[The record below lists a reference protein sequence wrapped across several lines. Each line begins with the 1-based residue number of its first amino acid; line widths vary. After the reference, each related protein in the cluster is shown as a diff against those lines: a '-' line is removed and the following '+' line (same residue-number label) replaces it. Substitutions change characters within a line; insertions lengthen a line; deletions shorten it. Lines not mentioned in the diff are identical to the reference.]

1 MKNQL
6 FLMGTLL
13 FYTGWLV
20 AGNMQEA
27 FLQANIAYN
36 AGKVQAALKLY
47 KSIEPKGSAVFYNM
61 GNCYF
66 KLGSYPKAIVYWRR
80 AQKNASSRDISTL
93 EQYIIRAYQAQNA
106 TYKQSWGARFHMSI
120 IRCGSMCSLF
130 ILQIIFLCCLW
141 ALFILG
147 PTLIKQSR
155 YIVLILLSA
164 STVAV
169 ACVGVFNYRF
179 QEYPYGIVTKN
190 VISVYAGPGR
200 DYARLMEAR
209 ALDEV
214 RIYQKR
220 DGWLKV
226 RIDQC
231 GYGWVEKTDLAE
243 I

>member
-1 MKNQL
+1 ML
-6 FLMGTLL
+6 
-13 FYTGWLV
+13 YTGWLV
-20 AGNMQEA
+20 SGTMQEA
-27 FLQANIAYN
+27 FLQANAAYN
-36 AGKVQAALKLY
+36 AGKVQDALKLY
-47 KSIEPKGSAVFYNM
+47 QSINPKGPAVFYNM

-66 KLGSYPKAIVYWRR
+66 KLGNYPDAIVHWRR
-80 AQKNASSRDISTL
+80 AQKNVSSRDISTL
-93 EQYIIRAYQAQNA
+93 EQYIIQAYQAQDA
-106 TYKQSWGARFHMSI
+106 PYKQSLATRFHIWI
-120 IRCGSMCSLF
+120 IRCGSLCSLF
-130 ILQIIFLCCLW
+130 MLQLIFLCCLW

-147 PTLIKQSR
+147 ATLIKQSR
-155 YIVLILLSA
+155 YVVLILLSV

-200 DYARLMEAR
+200 DYARLTEAKV
-209 ALDEV
+209 LDEV

-231 GYGWVEKTDLAE
+231 GYGWVEATDLAE